1 MSGQTARVAVK
12 SPELSGIGGLMHFAK
27 SPLDAFL
34 EAKQKYGDI
43 VEWKQLGHRY
53 VMISDPLLIEA
64 ILQTRSGL
72 IKDYFTRGLGA
83 LLGRGLLNAEGDEWR
98 KNRKLIAPTF
108 QPRELAMFADTMVAC
123 ADAMLARFE
132 EGQIRDLHSDSMHLT
147 LDVVVRTLFGSAF
160 SRFDD
165 VERAL
170 AGVSREYREL
180 WQTWR
185 VLMPTWVPMAAHRNI
200 RKIRQTLDETM
211 TELIRNKR
219 EHPGDDLLSHLI
231 ALQDEQGK
239 GLSDAQLRDEAMTLF
254 LAGHETTALS
264 LTYTFHLLATNPD
277 AYAKLVDEIDRILAG
292 RAPTQTDVAKLPFTS
307 AVVREGLRLYPP
319 VWTMG
324 REASPNDIEI
334 AGLEIPAGAQPFM
347 SQWVVHHDERW
358 FPDPWSFRPER
369 WLTPESSDLPR
380 FAYFPF
386 GGGPRICVG
395 QHFALLELILLVARI
410 TQTHRFERIEED
422 LTMRPVVT
430 LRPTD
435 PVRFRVQRRS
445 SANRPPAHVPPT

>member
-1 MSGQTARVAVK
+1 MK
-12 SPELSGIGGLMHFAK
+12 SRELSGIGGVMHFAK

-34 EAKQKYGDI
+34 EAKQKYGDL
-43 VEWKQLGHRY
+43 VEWKQLGRHY
-53 VMISDPLLIEA
+53 FLVSDPGLIEA

-108 QPRELAMFADTMVAC
+108 QPRELAMFAETMVAC
-123 ADAMLARFE
+123 ADTLLARFDDGE
-132 EGQIRDLHSDSMHLT
+132 VRDLHSDALHLT

-170 AGVSREYREL
+170 EVASHEYRQL

-185 VLMPTWVPMAAHRNI
+185 ILMPDWVPLAARGHI
-200 RKIRQTLDETM
+200 RGARRVLDEILL
-211 TELIRNKR
+211 ELIRKKR
-219 EHPGDDLLSHLI
+219 DVPGDDLLSHLI
-231 ALQDEQGK
+231 ALQDEEGK
-239 GLSDAQLRDEAMTLF
+239 GLSDEQLRDEAMTLF

-264 LTYTFHLLATNPD
+264 VTYTFHLLATNPSS
-277 AYAKLVDEIDRILAG
+277 YAKLVEEIDRVLAG
-292 RAPTQTDVAKLPFTS
+292 RAPTHDDVARLAYTT

-324 REASPNDIEI
+324 RDAAPADLEI
-334 AGLEIPAGAQPFM
+334 AGLRIPAGAQPFM

-369 WLTPESSDLPR
+369 WLGSECADLPR

-395 QHFALLELILLVARI
+395 QHFALLELILVLARI
-410 TQTHRFERIEED
+410 TQTHRFERLEED
-422 LTMRPVVT
+422 LTLRPVIT
-430 LRPTD
+430 LRPGG
-435 PVRFRVQRRS
+435 PMHFKVLRR
-445 SANRPPAHVPPT
+445 AAPG